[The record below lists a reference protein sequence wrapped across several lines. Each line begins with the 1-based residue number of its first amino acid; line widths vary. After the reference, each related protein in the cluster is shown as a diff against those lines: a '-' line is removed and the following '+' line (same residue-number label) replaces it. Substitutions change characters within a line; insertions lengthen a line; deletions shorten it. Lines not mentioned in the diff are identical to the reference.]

1 MPCRQALMKIP
12 VCSNTL
18 TVLSEIVLAVLQ
30 LSVHAVSEIS
40 AGLAPPDV
48 LLVTARVP
56 GRSRTSSLNMSTS
69 SGCIKYDVVKMRSSA
84 CPEPS
89 TRFNELLPSMLS
101 ILTGI
106 KVGSFSCCSVVH
118 VSPSYNNDKYL
129 PCGYMQ
135 GTSEACANEGYH
147 ASMQC

>member
-12 VCSNTL
+12 VCLNTL
-18 TVLSEIVLAVLQ
+18 TVLSEIVLVVFQ
-30 LSVHAVSEIS
+30 LSVHAISEIS
-40 AGLAPPDV
+40 AELAPPNV

-56 GRSRTSSLNMSTS
+56 GCSRTSFLNMSTL
-69 SGCIKYDVVKMRSSA
+69 SGCIKYDVLKMRSSV
-84 CPEPS
+84 CPEPL
-89 TRFNELLPSMLS
+89 THFNELLPSVLS
-101 ILTGI
+101 ILAGI

-118 VSPSYNNDKYL
+118 VSPSYNNNKYL